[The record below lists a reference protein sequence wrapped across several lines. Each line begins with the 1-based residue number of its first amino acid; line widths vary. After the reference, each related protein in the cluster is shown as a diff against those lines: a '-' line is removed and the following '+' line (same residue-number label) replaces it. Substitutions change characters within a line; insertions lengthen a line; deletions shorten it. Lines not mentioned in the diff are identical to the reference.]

1 MQQNYYIL
9 RAQHRNEHVN
19 ELMMTELRKYGETFA
34 YTDTLWVLTTSMPYD
49 QVYAKLKPLLHP
61 KDRVLAM

>member
-1 MQQNYYIL
+1 
-9 RAQHRNEHVN
+9 
-19 ELMMTELRKYGETFA
+19 MMTELRKYGETFA